1 MKKFLI
7 SIALLLLLNACESG
21 YSSSN
26 TYGTTYSSSSSSQV
40 SDQSFINSKL
50 SGRALSPIE
59 GIWYYDPGGR
69 KIGIYKSGD
78 SFVAKVLYSRQ
89 IPIGAKNFDV
99 EATSDS
105 DYYGSYY
112 LYDPQGNR
120 YEGYTELSVYGNSA
134 SIKII
139 DSEGYKRS
147 YSGDRIVRTWPT
159 NLSSHNSKFRVAQEN
174 RIFANV
180 NDRAQDECTK
190 LGFVDGSDD
199 LANCKLKLTTMYKKE
214 ALEEQKI
221 KIAQEQ
227 TKAARLQEFA
237 AKKQAA
243 AQKRIAYQEH
253 QKNSNALKQQ
263 GMKMLTG
270 QCTLGIDC

>member
-1 MKKFLI
+1 MKKSLI
-7 SIALLLLLNACESG
+7 SVALLFLLSACYGGNSA
-21 YSSSN
+21 YN
-26 TYGTTYSSSSSSQV
+26 TYGTTYSSSSSQV

-78 SFVAKVLYSRQ
+78 SYVAQVLWSQ
-89 IPIGAKNFDV
+89 QVPIGAKNFDV
-99 EATSDS
+99 EATSNS

-134 SIKII
+134 RIMII
-139 DSEGYKRS
+139 DSQGYKRS
-147 YSGDRIVRTWPT
+147 YYGDRIVRTWPT
-159 NLSSHNSKFRVAQEN
+159 NLSYHNSNFRAAEEN
-174 RIFANV
+174 RIIANV

-199 LANCKLKLTTMYKKE
+199 LANCKLKLITMYKKE

-227 TKAARLQEFA
+227 TKAARLQELA
-237 AKKQAA
+237 AKKQAN
-243 AQKRIAYQEH
+243 AQQQIAIQQH
-253 QKNSNALKQQ
+253 RKNSNALMNQ

-270 QCTLGIDC
+270 QCTLGYDC